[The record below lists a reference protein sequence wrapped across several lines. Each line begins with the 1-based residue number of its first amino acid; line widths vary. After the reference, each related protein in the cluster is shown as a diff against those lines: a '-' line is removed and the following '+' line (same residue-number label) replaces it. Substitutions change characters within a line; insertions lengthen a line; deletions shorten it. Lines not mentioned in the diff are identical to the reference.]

1 MDLNLTRREALGGGA
16 SVIAL
21 WASTQI
27 SAAQGEPVYPSEVC
41 TIVSDQHPDDE
52 DEVSVEGCKVYFEV
66 ERDTTR
72 VWYTVKDLDEWRE
85 LTFKAS
91 SPWSDTNGDG
101 LLELP
106 DDDGID
112 IQNGKVRNAPSEAD
126 DIVRQQDVVLE
137 GGHDLGG
144 PEHNADTLAAIND
157 KVSDATLDDQ
167 GDPRPPE
174 PHDHKGEI
182 LRPAEVRV
190 SVSDTDF
197 LSARKGSGGRA
208 IYSSII
214 GRDVRLVGPRGPERI
229 MGGPITSDT
238 TVRERAQTI
247 LADTSGGSITLSIGT
262 ELERDGLTVIV
273 KDSGGNAGL
282 QPITVQAESGSN
294 IDGGSDDSI
303 NDNYGGRGYVYS
315 GSEGQWFTLFAPTG
329 L

>member
-1 MDLNLTRREALGGGA
+1 MDMTLSRREALGGGA
-16 SVIAL
+16 SMLAL
-21 WASTQI
+21 WGATQV
-27 SAAQGEPVYPSEVC
+27 SAAQSEPVYPSEVC
-41 TIVSDQHPDDE
+41 TVVSEQHPDDE
-52 DEVSVEGCKVYFEV
+52 TEVSVEGCKVYFEV
-66 ERDTTR
+66 ERDPAR
-72 VWYTVKDLDEWRE
+72 VWYTVKGLDEWRE
-85 LTFKAS
+85 LTFKGE
-91 SPWSDTNGDG
+91 SPWTDSDGDG

-106 DDDGID
+106 NDDGVD
-112 IQNGKVRNAPSEAD
+112 IQNGKVRNAPSDPD
-126 DIVRQQDVVLE
+126 DVVRQQDVVLE

-144 PEHNADTLAAIND
+144 PEHNADTLADINS

-190 SVSDTDF
+190 ELANSDF
-197 LSARKGSGGRA
+197 LSAQKSGAARA

-214 GRDVRLVGPRGPERI
+214 GSNVRLVGPRGPERI

-238 TVRERAQTI
+238 TVRRRAQTL
-247 LADTSGGSITLSIGT
+247 LADTSGGSLTVTVGT
-262 ELERDGLTVIV
+262 ELERDGLTVVV
-273 KDSGGNAGL
+273 KDRGGNAGME
-282 QPITVQAESGSN
+282 PITVQAESGSN

-303 NDNYGGRGYVYS
+303 NDNYGARGYVYS

>member
-1 MDLNLTRREALGGGA
+1 MDMRLSRREALGGGA
-16 SVIAL
+16 SMLAL
-21 WASTQI
+21 WGASQI

-41 TIVSDQHPDDE
+41 TVVSDQHPNDE

-85 LTFKAS
+85 LTFKSS
-91 SPWSDTNGDG
+91 SPWSDTDGDG

-144 PEHNADTLAAIND
+144 PEHNADTLADINE

-167 GDPRPPE
+167 NDPRPPE
-174 PHDHKGEI
+174 PHDHEGEI

-190 SVSDTDF
+190 SVSDRDF
-197 LSARKGSGGRA
+197 LSARKGGGGRA

-214 GRDVRLVGPRGPERI
+214 GRNVRVVGPRGPERI
-229 MGGPITSDT
+229 MGGPFRSDT
-238 TVRERAQTI
+238 TIRKRAQTI
-247 LADTSGGSITLSIGT
+247 LGDTSGGSITLTIGT
-262 ELERDGLTVIV
+262 ELERNGLMVVV